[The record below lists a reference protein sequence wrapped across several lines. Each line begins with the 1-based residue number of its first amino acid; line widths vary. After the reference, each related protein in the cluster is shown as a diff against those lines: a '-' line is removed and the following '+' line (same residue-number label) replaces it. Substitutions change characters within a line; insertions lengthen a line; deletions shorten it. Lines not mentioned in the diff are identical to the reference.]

1 MPPPVEPPDVLLA
14 GLAGVALALGVELL
28 APSDEEAPALLAE
41 DDSLELEP
49 AWVSPAE
56 PPDAASAPATG
67 TAASLVFAPP
77 LPLLRKSVTYQ
88 PEPFN

>member
-1 MPPPVEPPDVLLA
+1 VLLA
-14 GLAGVALALGVELL
+14 GLAGLELALEAELL
-28 APSDEEAPALLAE
+28 EPSDEEAPALLLLEA
-41 DDSLELEP
+41 DSLELEP
-49 AWVSPAE
+49 ALASPAE
-56 PPDAASAPATG
+56 PPAAASAPATG

>member
-1 MPPPVEPPDVLLA
+1 MLLA
-14 GLAGVALALGVELL
+14 GLAALEPALEPELL

-41 DDSLELEP
+41 DESLELEP
-49 AWVSPAE
+49 ALASPAE
-56 PPDAASAPATG
+56 PPASAPATG

>member
-1 MPPPVEPPDVLLA
+1 MLLA
-14 GLAGVALALGVELL
+14 GLAALAPALEPELL

-41 DDSLELEP
+41 DESLELEP
-49 AWVSPAE
+49 ALASPAE
-56 PPDAASAPATG
+56 PPAAASAPATG